1 MFLKLRIKHFFGLS
15 GGKPMPLSKDMTHS
29 EIVAELMQTYTT
41 TGKIGDY
48 TPKSKKEALEIANA
62 IAFKIKGEA

>member
-1 MFLKLRIKHFFGLS
+1 MI
-15 GGKPMPLSKDMTHS
+15 HS
-29 EIVAELMQTYTT
+29 EIVEELMQTYTT

-48 TPKSKKEALEIANA
+48 TSKNKKEALGIANT